1 MNLLYP
7 GKVLRKFT
15 SILCKL
21 ISTHIWRHSGI
32 LSRCSEGPAPRALGC
47 CLDSLAATMETRCR
61 IWESLVKLP
70 ASSYVPESAGT
81 MGDYSGD
88 PGMVRVASARAALTL
103 RDWRSWTNTSKIV
116 HILHCSSAGLSSS
129 CSLRWAAYQCTLA
142 ASPTL
147 SLLSHSLTH
156 APWDHSPNSSA
167 AYSLSYS
174 LFGGAHAETGMQHTH
189 REMESDEELPNSS
202 SRKPFCSERHLMR
215 MLCFVMLGEWTICHQ
230 KELQT
235 PEEEVVAF
243 PLVMIWEMG
252 EVHWAWGYPCNAMEG
267 WESSFP
273 SSYRAAKPYSRSSF
287 SKDILWK

>member
-47 CLDSLAATMETRCR
+47 CLDSLAATMEARCR

-116 HILHCSSAGLSSS
+116 HILHCSLAGLSSS

-147 SLLSHSLTH
+147 SLLSHSLTVCLGELMLRQACSTH
-156 APWDHSPNSSA
+156 TGKWKVMRNFPTVPLESHSVQSVTWW
-167 AYSLSYS
+167 
-174 LFGGAHAETGMQHTH
+174 E
-189 REMESDEELPNSS
+189 
-202 SRKPFCSERHLMR
+202 
-215 MLCFVMLGEWTICHQ
+215 CFVL
-230 KELQT
+230 
-235 PEEEVVAF
+235 
-243 PLVMIWEMG
+243 
-252 EVHWAWGYPCNAMEG
+252 
-267 WESSFP
+267 
-273 SSYRAAKPYSRSSF
+273 
-287 SKDILWK
+287 